1 MERTLIL
8 SIGVSAAIHA
18 GLLFGITP
26 GKAPAFA
33 KPAVSTTRLIDIKV
47 LPEPQFD
54 PERTDEVSDEIS
66 RNTGDLWVPP
76 PLEPDISIGC
86 GTGIDWRTVAGI
98 GVGGPIGKVVAEMT
112 GTLRDLPSGPGL
124 GTDEVVRSEELDRAP
139 RVRSQVAPGCFFET
153 NRLSSVETVTVEFVV
168 DERGRVLNSRVK
180 QSTNPILNGPA
191 VRAVAQ
197 WTFEPGRRNGRVV
210 RFKMAVPIVFSA
222 NDSE

>member
-8 SIGVSAAIHA
+8 SIGISAAIHA
-18 GLLFGITP
+18 GLLFGLNPSQTP
-26 GKAPAFA
+26 ALA
-33 KPAVSTTRLIDIKV
+33 KRTVATTRLIDIKV

-54 PERTDEVSDEIS
+54 PERTDELPEEIR

-76 PLEPDISIGC
+76 PLGPDVWIHCGWLIDLRNLPIGN
-86 GTGIDWRTVAGI
+86 
-98 GVGGPIGKVVAEMT
+98 GGPIGKVVAEVT
-112 GTLRDLPSGPGL
+112 ETLRDLPSGPGL
-124 GTDEVVRSEELDRAP
+124 GTDEVVRSADLDRVP

-153 NRLSSVETVTVEFVV
+153 NRMSGVETVMVEFVV

-180 QSTNPILNGPA
+180 QSTNPVLNGPA
-191 VRAVAQ
+191 LRAVAQ